1 MLLGRAN
8 AGKPAPDGKPAE
20 GLTRDAALKA
30 RAYSDL
36 VDFLYAQSRFGRFT
50 PPIVFIMCFMLFQPY
65 VPIWSLPLILLLQLG
80 GTGLG
85 EVLRRRHAQLSP
97 DADRRNWAIGYA
109 IVSGTCGL
117 SWGMAGALWI
127 IPDRPELQVV
137 LVIILIAGVTGSLV
151 TRSPHLPSLA
161 AFVAATGAPFVLM
174 QLYIGTTNSITIA
187 VLALVYAFSIQGW
200 ARGLNNMYTREAMA
214 RLKAEGLVEDLQ
226 VARNIAEIRAE
237 EAMEAREAAEAGARA
252 KTEFLSTISHEVRTP
267 LNGIQGMAE
276 LMQDTDLTA
285 DQQEWLK
292 TIRESAGSLSVIL
305 DDIIDMSQH
314 EAGMVD
320 YDQDAYDPKDVAS
333 QIIKAVEPE
342 TRRKDLQVNLAVLP
356 TVPATVNGDEK
367 RCRQVLLNL
376 VGNAVKFTDHGRITV
391 RISVEKPE
399 TSGPEVLR
407 YAVRDTGIGIAQG
420 DIEKLFTEFA
430 QIDQSATRRHG
441 GRGLGLAL
449 VKRIVDQMGGDVGV
463 RSTVGEGSE
472 FWFDIPLVGEVNTD
486 CQPGASSEGQGIRTS
501 KVTDLIAALGHAK
514 AAEIVTECI
523 DSTWALTQSI
533 EAARRQG
540 DVPAIAR
547 AAHDLRSTAG
557 NIGLEDVVA
566 WANTIS
572 AAVRAADNATVLAQ
586 AERLPGE
593 MANAQAG
600 FIVAHPQ
607 FAEAVSRSGVTG
619 PGDTA
624 KVS

>member
-1 MLLGRAN
+1 MQLGGAN
-8 AGKPAPDGKPAE
+8 AGKPAQDGESAE
-20 GLTRDAALKA
+20 GQARETALKA

-36 VDFLYAQSRFGRFT
+36 VDFLYAQSRFGRLT
-50 PPIVFIMCFMLFQPY
+50 PPIVFIFCFMLFQPY
-65 VPIWSLPLILLLQLG
+65 VSMWSLPLILLLQLG

-85 EVLRRRHAQLSP
+85 EILRRRHARLTP

-161 AFVAATGAPFVLM
+161 AFVGATGAPFVAM
-174 QLYIGTTNSITIA
+174 QLYIGTTSSITIA

-214 RLKAEGLVEDLQ
+214 RLKAEGLVEDLK
-226 VARNIAEIRAE
+226 VARNIAETRAA

-276 LMQDTDLTA
+276 LMQDTDLTE
-285 DQQEWLK
+285 DQKECLK

-314 EAGMVD
+314 EAGMASYYHD
-320 YDQDAYDPKDVAS
+320 TYDPKDVAS

-342 TRRKDLQVNLAVLP
+342 TRRKNLQVNLAVLP
-356 TVPATVNGDEK
+356 SVPASVNGDEK

-391 RISVEKPE
+391 RISIEKSTPD
-399 TSGPEVLR
+399 GHDVLR
-407 YAVRDTGIGIAQG
+407 YAVRDTGIGIAQA
-420 DIEKLFTEFA
+420 DLEKLFAEFA

-449 VKRIVDQMGGDVGV
+449 VKRIVGQMGGDVGV

-472 FWFDIPLVGEVNTD
+472 FWFDIPVADNVSAD
-486 CQPGASSEGQGIRTS
+486 IQPDARPDHQGIQTS
-501 KVTDLIAALGHAK
+501 KVADLMAALGQEK
-514 AAEIVTECI
+514 AAEIVADCI
-523 DSTWALTQSI
+523 ESTWSLARSI
-533 EAARRQG
+533 SAARQNG

-557 NIGLEDVVA
+557 NIGMQDIVA
-566 WANTIS
+566 WANTVS
-572 AAVRAADNATVLAQ
+572 AATRSADDAMVLEQ
-586 AERLPGE
+586 AESLPGE
-593 MANAQAG
+593 MASAQAA
-600 FIVAHPQ
+600 FVTAYPQ
-607 FAEAVSRSGVTG
+607 FADAVKQSGSSD
-619 PGDTA
+619 PADA
-624 KVS
+624 SKAS